1 MKRSPRLLAV
11 CALAMVALV
20 TFPIMGM
27 ASFASSGA
35 ARGVSAAAGGTV
47 LPRFPM
53 PGYSSSPS
61 PTPEP
66 APAPAP
72 SETAAPETPS
82 PTPSPTPEPEPEPT
96 AATQPVQTG
105 PPPINADVADCQH
118 GQGSLLKSAPPVFK
132 QIGVEH
138 AWSVT
143 EGQGVVVAV
152 VDSGVDATNPHLQG
166 AMAPGI
172 DLLGQGD
179 GQSDEDGHGTAVAG
193 MIAARQV
200 EGSGVVGIAKSA
212 TIMPVRVYQ
221 GVSEDQVKRGV
232 GPTPART
239 AQGIQWAAD
248 NGAKVIVV
256 GHMLTQDEPEVQAAV
271 NHATAAGAM
280 VVAGAGAKENT
291 SRPSSGATASTEP
304 PATDA
309 NGAEL
314 RYPAAY
320 SNVLGVTSLDAS
332 GGVSK
337 EVLQG
342 SHVDVAVPAQAVPT
356 TFFDEGDCLVS
367 QSRPSPSLAA
377 GYAAGV
383 AALVVAAHP
392 GETPADWK
400 YRLTVTAIRPEPAK
414 FNPATGW
421 GLIAPYAA
429 LNFVN
434 DGTAV
439 GPENPRGAHPV
450 PTPSPSSLRP
460 IVPDPAPGRRA
471 RIAGAT
477 GAVGMVVLALGLVAS
492 RVRGRKQPLG

>member
-1 MKRSPRLLAV
+1 MKYSPRALAICVLAVVLLA
-11 CALAMVALV
+11 A
-20 TFPIMGM
+20 FPIMGM
-27 ASFASSGA
+27 ASFASSSA
-35 ARGVSAAAGGTV
+35 ARGVGAEPKGSLV
-47 LPRFPM
+47 PRFPV
-53 PGYSSSPS
+53 PRPSSS

-66 APAPAP
+66 APSQAPA
-72 SETAAPETPS
+72 ETTAPE
-82 PTPSPTPEPEPEPT
+82 TPSPTPEPEPEPEAS
-96 AATQPVQTG
+96 AAQPAQTG
-105 PPPINADVADCQH
+105 APPISVDVADCQR
-118 GQGSLLKSAPPVFK
+118 GQGSLLPSAPPVFK
-132 QIGVEH
+132 QIGVEQ
-138 AWSVT
+138 AWSVS

-172 DLLGQGD
+172 DLLGRGD
-179 GQSDEDGHGTAVAG
+179 GQVDEDGHGTAVAG

-221 GVSEDQVKRGV
+221 GVSDDQVKKGV

-271 NHATAAGAM
+271 NQATAAGAI
-280 VVAGAGAKENT
+280 VVAGAGAVDSNG
-291 SRPSSGATASTEP
+291 RSSGGATASTAP

-309 NGAEL
+309 NGAEV

-320 SNVLGVTSLDAS
+320 SNVLGVTSLDAT

-337 EVLQG
+337 EVLHG

-367 QSRPSPSLAA
+367 QNRPSPSLAA

-400 YRLTVTAIRPEPAK
+400 YRLTATAIRPEPATSS
-414 FNPATGW
+414 PATGW

-450 PTPSPSSLRP
+450 PTPSPSSLKP

-471 RIAGAT
+471 RLAGAT
-477 GAVGMVVLALGLVAS
+477 GAVGMVALALGLVAS
-492 RVRGRKQPLG
+492 RVRGRKQP